1 MLSNLKP
8 FSWLCIDFVWRKLG
22 LKELNLRTKPNKGR
36 FPFVR
41 TDRPD
46 HSRRNE
52 NFTVDQN
59 YLSRSVKS

>member
-1 MLSNLKP
+1 MY
-8 FSWLCIDFVWRKLG
+8 WLCLEKTGTERV
-22 LKELNLRTKPNKGR
+22 NLRTKPNKGR